1 MKTTI
6 KGKEINLFDMAGVS
20 AFYTKTIA
28 DYLSNGYIF
37 YVGAGR
43 GSQGEEAKVVLTN
56 DSGKSALVIYVDKQ
70 SCWYENNGT
79 ISIFVKKFEN
89 VRQDSTLWLQRG
101 ELISEK
107 TFWKISRNSK
117 EVYCES
123 ESDFNLI
130 HEVQEIRS
138 QERYEIIKSHRKEI
152 KSETYKKLA
161 LKLLKKEKG
170 YKSKTLKDISSME
183 RIENRLEI
191 RVNKTNSQFCDIV
204 TIYINHSE

>member
-6 KGKEINLFDMAGVS
+6 KGKEINLFNMIGISGV
-20 AFYTKTIA
+20 YTEIIA
-28 DYLSNGYIF
+28 NYLSRGYIF

-56 DSGKSALVIYVDKQ
+56 DSGKSALVIYIDKK
-70 SCWYENNGT
+70 SSWYENNGT

-89 VRQDSTLWLQRG
+89 VKQDSTLWLQKG
-101 ELISEK
+101 ELIYEK
-107 TFWKISRNSK
+107 TFWKITRNGK
-117 EVYCES
+117 EVYCEL

-130 HEVQEIRS
+130 KEIQDKRFHLECEWS
-138 QERYEIIKSHRKEI
+138 RKEIKEI

-170 YKSKTLKDISSME
+170 YKSKTLKDISKIE
-183 RIENRLEI
+183 RVKNELRIFVNGGLSYKVI
-191 RVNKTNSQFCDIV
+191 RISK
-204 TIYINHSE
+204 

>member
-6 KGKEINLFDMAGVS
+6 KGKEINLFNMTGVS
-20 AFYTKTIA
+20 AFYTEMIE

-43 GSQGEEAKVVLTN
+43 GNQGEEAKVVLTN
-56 DSGKSALVIYVDKQ
+56 DSGKSALVIYVDKTY
-70 SCWYENNGT
+70 SYYNDNGT
-79 ISIFVKKFEN
+79 IKIIVETFEN
-89 VRQDSTLWLQRG
+89 VHPGDTLWLQEG
-101 ELISEK
+101 KVINEK

-117 EVYCES
+117 EIYCES

-130 HEVQEIRS
+130 KEIQDKRFHS
-138 QERYEIIKSHRKEI
+138 KCEWSRKKFKEI

-170 YKSKTLKDISSME
+170 YKSKTLKDISKIE
-183 RIENRLEI
+183 RIENELRI
-191 RVNKTNSQFCDIV
+191 FVNGGLSYKV
-204 TIYINHSE
+204 IYISK